1 MPGQPPSALT
11 KSAGPTGLSGVSGGV
26 SIETFRTN
34 TLPVR
39 ENQSASFD
47 SRSDA
52 PEQPAIT
59 GASTSS
65 ASSGFRLLVP
75 SRTLNQAPA
84 SGASSVQDRGSSFLF
99 YCFTGIHPTSGSGQA
114 FARKRF
120 NYLSEHHFA
129 A

>member
-1 MPGQPPSALT
+1 MTEPIDRKTEAR
-11 KSAGPTGLSGVSGGV
+11 K
-26 SIETFRTN
+26 RTN
-34 TLPVR
+34 P
-39 ENQSASFD
+39 EGSADGAEATSTPKQRAVLERFLKLKD

-52 PEQPAIT
+52 PPEQPAIT
-59 GASTSS
+59 GASTSN

-84 SGASSVQDRGSSFLF
+84 SRASSVQDRGSSFLF
-99 YCFTGIHPTSGSGQA
+99 TSIHPASGLGRI
-114 FARKRF
+114 FARKCF